1 MEIMKFEEG
10 VSFVSVIY
18 ETDRLLLCLLDE
30 STIEAVKDFWG
41 NEEVMSMCNGSV
53 PHDFLVKVIN
63 GYRKCHEEKGISV
76 YGVIEKE
83 SGTIIGAAGFNVP
96 GDPDSIE
103 LIYHFRKQSWGKG
116 YASEAA
122 NACLEIAKNHGKIQ
136 TVFAS
141 ADYQNKSS
149 LKILEKIGFIQK
161 GSKWFE
167 DTKQEEPY
175 YEYII

>member
-1 MEIMKFEEG
+1 M
-10 VSFVSVIY
+10 SVIY

-30 STIEAVKDFWG
+30 SHIEATKDFWG
-41 NEEVMSMCNGSV
+41 DEEVMSLCNGSI

-63 GYRKCHEEKGISV
+63 GYRKCHEENGISV
-76 YGVIEKE
+76 YAVKVKD
-83 SGTIIGAAGFNVP
+83 SDTVIGAAGFNVT
-96 GDPDSIE
+96 DHLDSIE
-103 LIYHFRKQSWGKG
+103 LIYHFSKHSWGKG

-122 NACLEIAKNHGKIQ
+122 KACLEIAQNHGKVR

-149 LKILEKIGFIQK
+149 LKILEKIGFTPK

-175 YEYII
+175 YEFTT

>member
-1 MEIMKFEEG
+1 MEIMQFEKG
-10 VSFVSVIY
+10 VIPVSVIF

-30 STIEAVKDFWG
+30 SHIEAAKVFWG
-41 NEEVMSMCNGSV
+41 DEEVMSMCNGSV

-63 GYRKCHEEKGISV
+63 GYRKCHEDKGISV
-76 YGVIEKE
+76 YGVKEKE
-83 SGTIIGAAGFNVP
+83 SDTIIGAAGFNVT
-96 GDPDSIE
+96 DNLDNIE
-103 LIYHFRKQSWGKG
+103 LIYHFSKQSWGKG

-122 NACLEIAKNHGKIQ
+122 RACLEIAKNHGGVQ

-149 LKILEKIGFIQK
+149 LKILEKIGFTQK
-161 GSKWFE
+161 GSRWFE

-175 YEYII
+175 YEFVI

>member
-1 MEIMKFEEG
+1 M
-10 VSFVSVIY
+10 SVIY

-30 STIEAVKDFWG
+30 SHIEAAKDFWG
-41 NEEVMSMCNGSV
+41 DEEVMSLCNGSI

-63 GYRKCHEEKGISV
+63 GYRKCHEENGISV
-76 YGVIEKE
+76 YAVKVKD
-83 SGTIIGAAGFNVP
+83 SDTVIGAAGFNVT
-96 GDPDSIE
+96 DNLDSIE
-103 LIYHFRKQSWGKG
+103 LIYHFSKHSWGKG

-122 NACLEIAKNHGKIQ
+122 KACLEIAKNHGKVR

-149 LKILEKIGFIQK
+149 LKILEKIGFTQK

-175 YEYII
+175 YEFTT

>member
-1 MEIMKFEEG
+1 MT
-10 VSFVSVIY
+10 VIY
-18 ETDRLLLCLLDE
+18 ETERLVLCLLE
-30 STIEAVKDFWG
+30 ETHMETVKDFWG
-41 NEEVMSMCNGSV
+41 DEEVMAMCNGSV

-63 GYRKCHEEKGISV
+63 GYRKCYEKKGISV
-76 YGVIEKE
+76 FGVKEKE
-83 SGTIIGAAGFNVP
+83 TDRIIGAAGFNVP
-96 GDPDSIE
+96 GDVDKIE
-103 LIYHFRKQSWGKG
+103 LIYHFSKHSWGKG

-122 NACLEIAKNHGKIQ
+122 KACLEIAKNHGKVQ

-175 YEYII
+175 YEYIV